1 MTNLIKYSRSR
12 QKSSRLSEKI
22 FLQIAVHFLL
32 LYKQLLSNTA
42 RMSADRRMVI
52 LTWAVPGQGGE
63 GHVNEQMGESILQ
76 KMNQR

>member
-1 MTNLIKYSRSR
+1 M
-12 QKSSRLSEKI
+12 
-22 FLQIAVHFLL
+22 F
-32 LYKQLLSNTA
+32 LSNTA